1 MLNYS
6 HYYNFKGV
14 VQCYGN
20 YSQLTSSGLDH
31 NELFNDIKDNSKLP
45 EDADYQDS
53 SMEAPRK
60 MRRMSVS
67 KRCLSSAPS
76 TSSLLQ
82 SGGRKISVQS
92 ASSLFSL
99 KAIQNDVR
107 EIDVREVETDLT
119 EVCCG

>member
-1 MLNYS
+1 M
-6 HYYNFKGV
+6 
-14 VQCYGN
+14 
-20 YSQLTSSGLDH
+20 DH
-31 NELFNDIKDNSKLP
+31 DELFSDIKDNSKLP
-45 EDADYQDS
+45 EDVGYQDS
-53 SMEAPRK
+53 SVEATRK

-67 KRCLSSAPS
+67 KRCLSAAPS

-107 EIDVREVETDLT
+107 EIDVREVEMDLT
-119 EVCCG
+119 EVCCGCCVLMWFRGCLFIVYLIL